1 MKTNRATGKATRK
14 RKAAPRTRAAGTRK
28 AGTGKSNIM
37 LTTLAV
43 GAAGILGYLG
53 WQYLRKKKSSANNS
67 DLYAMLNTSGITAP
81 VPNYTAPAATSTT
94 ITRSPTPKKTS
105 TATTTSTASS
115 AAADGF
121 PLKKGS
127 KGEKV
132 RSLQQALIVKFGAAI
147 LPKYGADGDFGSETV
162 AAVKKAGLPATIDAT
177 AYYVFVQGGGTGGG
191 SLDKKAVAAK
201 LLDAASRTDFSTV
214 ISQLKLL
221 NTKED
226 YRQVGEIF
234 SESRLRGVRQTL
246 VNGLLGTFSSEDQK
260 QQIRYEFMRMG
271 LKYDGNKWSLDGFDG
286 KSIITTEATN
296 VWVNATQSLP
306 VPAKMV
312 LGAEVSRRL
321 DYTLFENKRRYF
333 LVPTKSVKYL

>member
-1 MKTNRATGKATRK
+1 MKTRRSTGKTTRT
-14 RKAAPRTRAAGTRK
+14 RKAALRRQPTKKK
-28 AGTGKSNIM
+28 AKSDIM

-53 WQYLRKKKSSANNS
+53 WQYLRKKKSSSGSS
-67 DLYAMLNTSGITAP
+67 DLYAMLNTSGNAVNPPASVYTPPTPDVAANSP
-81 VPNYTAPAATSTT
+81 V
-94 ITRSPTPKKTS
+94 PKKT
-105 TATTTSTASS
+105 TASS
-115 AAADGF
+115 STSPTSSPAADGF

-132 RSLQQALIVKFGAAI
+132 RSLQQALIAKFGASI

-162 AAVKKAGLPATIDAT
+162 VALKKAGLPATIDAT
-177 AYYVFVQGGGTGGG
+177 AYYVFVQGSGSSGG
-191 SLDKKAVAAK
+191 SFDKKAVATK
-201 LLDAASRTDFSTV
+201 LLDAAVRADFSTV
-214 ISQLKLL
+214 MGQLKLL

-234 SESRLRGVRQTL
+234 SQSRLRGVRQTL
-246 VNGLLGTFSSEDQK
+246 VNGLLGTFSSEEQK

-296 VWVNATQSLP
+296 VWMNATKSLP
-306 VPAKMV
+306 VPAMMV

-321 DYTLFENKRRYF
+321 DYTLFENNRRYF
-333 LVPTKSVKYL
+333 LVSTKSVKYL